1 MKTTNGQA
9 GKPELIKE
17 KQTTLG
23 LYVTAKESYEMWKA
37 DPDKVSILDV
47 RTQEEYLFVGHPEMA
62 WNIPLALQSYVWD
75 ADKNEFPMTIN
86 PDFMKQIKAVYQ
98 PDDIILITCRSGGR
112 SAMAVNA
119 LASVGFK
126 NAYNITDGIEGD
138 MVDDPE
144 SVFIGQRLKNGW
156 KNSGIPYTFN
166 IDPKLMLIVD

>member
-1 MKTTNGQA
+1 
-9 GKPELIKE
+9 
-17 KQTTLG
+17 
-23 LYVTAKESYEMWKA
+23 
-37 DPDKVSILDV
+37 
-47 RTQEEYLFVGHPEMA
+47 MA

-75 ADKNEFPMTIN
+75 ANKNKSPMTIN
-86 PDFMKQIKAVYQ
+86 PDFMKQIKAVYE
-98 PDDIILITCRSGGR
+98 PDDIILISFCHSGGR